1 MGDLPR
7 GWSLLWG
14 WRGDCLGSWPPT
26 SCDSLRG
33 KDQNTQE
40 HWGRDRFADGGSVF
54 AMCSVK
60 SRDVHTHK
68 GRRPPQQ
75 DGHTAIR
82 GDKEEAH
89 TGYRGS
95 EAQVGLGSTSIYR
108 GWRKGPQTST
118 ESQQEVARDSSR
130 GILVLPPLPRKTDKN
145 QKEQMSLRQGWP
157 HSLSWRFPGNR
168 LWLFSVQARG
178 FS

>member
-1 MGDLPR
+1 MGGLCF
-7 GWSLLWG
+7 
-14 WRGDCLGSWPPT
+14 GDGGGCLGSWPPT

-33 KDQNTQE
+33 KDRNAQE

-54 AMCSVK
+54 K

-130 GILVLPPLPRKTDKN
+130 GILVLPPPPPKNRQKSEGTNEPKTRVAT
-145 QKEQMSLRQGWP
+145 QPVLEVSWEQALALFCSGQ
-157 HSLSWRFPGNR
+157 RF
-168 LWLFSVQARG
+168 
-178 FS
+178 